1 MINEGILSQ
10 LREMKLDGMVKEL
23 THQLE
28 HPEEFSHLSFQERLG
43 LLVSAEWS
51 RKKTNRINRYITQA
65 KFSIPSATIDA
76 IEYYPDRCLD
86 RTQIMDFALCKFIHE
101 RHNIILKGAAGNG
114 KSYIACALGNAA
126 CRRDMSVMYI
136 RLPELLDELQ
146 IAHEEQN
153 FQKIVAAYKRFRLL
167 IIDEW
172 LIRVLTPSEAY
183 DLLELI
189 EARYDKGSIIFCTQY
204 STEEWYGRISPAA
217 EDGSPISEAILDRIV
232 HNSYQIDIK
241 GNKSMRKRHGLFPDS
256 EDNKDNNAEQLEK
269 TPKDKA
275 KSR

>member
-86 RTQIMDFALCKFIHE
+86 RLEQTPEVGENLKVSYPHE
-101 RHNIILKGAAGNG
+101 AGHKATLSLQDNP
-114 KSYIACALGNAA
+114 SQTHVRS
-126 CRRDMSVMYI
+126 RR
-136 RLPELLDELQ
+136 
-146 IAHEEQN
+146 
-153 FQKIVAAYKRFRLL
+153 
-167 IIDEW
+167 
-172 LIRVLTPSEAY
+172 
-183 DLLELI
+183 
-189 EARYDKGSIIFCTQY
+189 
-204 STEEWYGRISPAA
+204 
-217 EDGSPISEAILDRIV
+217 
-232 HNSYQIDIK
+232 
-241 GNKSMRKRHGLFPDS
+241 
-256 EDNKDNNAEQLEK
+256 
-269 TPKDKA
+269 
-275 KSR
+275 

>member
-1 MINEGILSQ
+1 MLNESILSQ

-23 THQLE
+23 TNQFE
-28 HPEEFSHLSFQERLG
+28 HPEEFAHLSFQERLG
-43 LLVSAEWS
+43 LLVTAEWS

-65 KFSIPSATIDA
+65 RFSIPSATVDA
-76 IEYYPDRCLD
+76 IEYYQDRCLD
-86 RTQIMDFALCKFIHE
+86 RTQIMDFALCKFIYE

-126 CRRDMSVMYI
+126 CRRDMSVRYI

-153 FQKIVAAYKRFRLL
+153 FQKVVAAYKRFKLL

-241 GNKSMRKRHGLFPDS
+241 GNKSMRKRHGLFPDADDDIELEEES
-256 EDNKDNNAEQLEK
+256 PKNKEK
-269 TPKDKA
+269 LK
-275 KSR
+275 